1 MKKYEFTGETKTITM
16 LFRNVTLH
24 RIRAIVDFGIVKVGD
39 LGGWI
44 EDEKNLSH
52 EGTSW
57 ISGNAEIWGDAEI
70 LGNADIS
77 GNAKIWGNAKI
88 LGNAEIFKTT
98 HVLVI
103 GPIGSRN
110 SYTTFFRDKDN
121 ETTVNCGC
129 FHGKIDKFLKKVK
142 ETHGK
147 SNYAIVYRKTV
158 EIAKIQIDLSE
169 VK

>member
-1 MKKYEFTGETKTITM
+1 MY
-16 LFRNVTLH
+16 

-57 ISGNAEIWGDAEI
+57 ISDNARIWGDARI
-70 LGNADIS
+70 SDNAM
-77 GNAKIWGNAKI
+77 
-88 LGNAEIFKTT
+88 IFKTT

-103 GPIGSRN
+103 GPVGSRN

-121 ETTVNCGC
+121 EITVICGC
-129 FHGKIDKFLKKVK
+129 FHGRINKFLKKVK
-142 ETHGK
+142 
-147 SNYAIVYRKTV
+147 
-158 EIAKIQIDLSE
+158 
-169 VK
+169 